1 VNSASPAA
9 TRSVI
14 PSSFAHRLISVFAN
28 VERAAPV
35 VRNSVP
41 VGEQVGDLAALG
53 ALLLDPE
60 LAGDG

>member
-1 VNSASPAA
+1 
-9 TRSVI
+9 VI